1 MMKHYS
7 VIIPARNEGEKIS
20 YVLKNL
26 WRQSLKPYRIVV
38 VDDSSEDDTMEIAKG
53 LGADVISVKRKSKVY
68 ATGHPYLAYIFNKG
82 FESVE
87 DDPIDYVLIS
97 GAECIYPK
105 DYMKQIIDR
114 MANDL
119 LIVVASGI
127 SIGEFAH
134 RLGVR
139 GAGRVINA
147 YWFRKVGFRYP
158 LNYGFE
164 PWLLYKALSM
174 GYKIS
179 LYNDIKFYLMRR
191 TKINERKAYLWG
203 KAIKALGYWTPY
215 AFSRIL
221 NFYFKKMSYG
231 CYMLKGYLQTV
242 SPYEDISDFVKYQQ
256 MKSSLNILLSYL
268 IKK

>member
-1 MMKHYS
+1 MRRYG
-7 VIIPARNEGEKIS
+7 VIIPARNESGKIS
-20 YVLKNL
+20 YVLKSL
-26 WRQSLKPYRIVV
+26 WRQSLKPYRIIL
-38 VDDSSEDDTMEIAKG
+38 VDDSSEDDTVEVAEG
-53 LGADVISVKRKSKVY
+53 LGADVVSVKRRSKAY
-68 ATGHPYLAYIFNKG
+68 ATGHPYLAYVFNKG
-82 FESVE
+82 FESIE
-87 DDPIDYVLIS
+87 DDPIDYVLVS
-97 GAECIYPK
+97 GAECIYPRE
-105 DYMKQIIDR
+105 YMNKIIDR
-114 MANDL
+114 MIDDPL
-119 LIVVASGI
+119 TVIASGI
-127 SIGEFAH
+127 SVGEFAH

-139 GAGRVINA
+139 GPGRVINT

-203 KAIKALGYWTPY
+203 KAIKALGYWAPY

-221 NFYFKKMSYG
+221 NFYFKKSFYG
-231 CYMLKGYLQTV
+231 CYMFKGYLQPV
-242 SPYEDISDFVKYQQ
+242 SPYEDIANFVKYYQ
-256 MKSSLNILLSYL
+256 MKLSLNILLSYL